1 MISACTHQEVNVG
14 VQAAK
19 EMEEKTNALNDL
31 WPSAVANLIETT
43 LEELDDLEN
52 WMASSLNKIV

>member
-1 MISACTHQEVNVG
+1 M
-14 VQAAK
+14 QAAK